1 MLIAERAYFYAKK
14 SLPSIPFQFL
24 KPQALF
30 SRQEC
35 QISQYTSH
43 SAIVSVH
50 VYKAA
55 LLS

>member
-14 SLPSIPFQFL
+14 DYLPSLFDFETRE
-24 KPQALF
+24 ALF
-30 SRQEC
+30 SRQAC

-50 VYKAA
+50 VYKAV